1 MAFERK
7 NSSNK
12 IQANKQTA
20 GINKGLSFIVLN
32 FATAWPDKRLVK
44 MKRTIPVYIIPIGE
58 NNVNGNTNNKIC
70 NKSPFIGKI
79 TFIILTLVFAI
90 KQLQ

>member
-1 MAFERK
+1 MAFERQ

-12 IQANKQTA
+12 IQANKPTT
-20 GINKGLSFIVLN
+20 GIKNGLAFIVLN

-44 MKRTIPVYIIPIGE
+44 MKKTIPVYIIPIGK

-70 NKSPFIGKI
+70 NKSPLIGKI
-79 TFIILTLVFAI
+79 SFIILTLVFAI